1 MLELNTNRGHIVLPN
16 NPTKKNMSE
25 LDQYAEFLKRKI
37 KLEFPNNKDIR
48 IKNDNLTLEQLD
60 YLQLKLDIHI
70 WRLSRDTII
79 VRPQEKAC
87 IVAENTRIDKS
98 LFLLA
103 VILAA
108 LACIFTILNLL
119 GEKWSITVH
128 FFKFVLISLLA
139 LIFLVVIEV
148 QIKLHRVNALRKYVK
163 KLKAGKFC

>member
-1 MLELNTNRGHIVLPN
+1 MLELNINRGHIVLPN

-25 LDQYAEFLKRKI
+25 LDQYAEFLKRKV
-37 KLEFPNNKDIR
+37 KLEFPDNKDIQ

-70 WRLSRDTII
+70 WRLSGDTII
-79 VRPQEKAC
+79 LRPQEKAC
-87 IVAENTRIDKS
+87 IVAENTRIDKF

-103 VILAA
+103 VISAA
-108 LACIFTILNLL
+108 LACIFAILNLL
-119 GEKWSITVH
+119 GEKWSITVQ

-148 QIKLHRVNALRKYVK
+148 QIKLHRVNALQKYVK